1 MKTKILLIVI
11 IAMFAS
17 CKPIK
22 EIQYLDRFR
31 EVVKVDS
38 VYKFQ
43 KDTVF
48 SVKIGDTIYVNRVKT
63 LVDYKYKMLSKVDTV
78 TEIQTKVKTVTEI
91 KEKKITAWIGRVD
104 WLLIIAAL
112 GFGVFRLLKFLKII

>member
-1 MKTKILLIVI
+1 MKAKILLIAI
-11 IAMFAS
+11 TAMLAS

-48 SVKIGDTIYVNRVKT
+48 SVKIGDTVYVNRVKT
-63 LVDYKYKMLSKVDTV
+63 LIDYKYKFIAKTDTA
-78 TEIQTKVKTVTEI
+78 TKIETKIETVTEI
-91 KEKKITAWIGRVD
+91 KKISVTPKWAWY
-104 WLLIIAAL
+104 LLAFSVLFFAIKYRKL
-112 GFGVFRLLKFLKII
+112 FGIRI